1 MYLFIDTETGGL
13 DPSYSLLTVAAAVT
27 DKNFEVLGTICFG
40 IKPET
45 YVVSPEA
52 IGVNKI
58 DLVQHA
64 KSSLSPA
71 KANADFAEF
80 LAQHFSGLTANQ
92 KLIPAGH
99 NVAFDLNFVWD
110 QLMSEKEWKQYCTYP
125 VLDTAVLARF
135 FASAGVIP
143 GFYNLVALRQL
154 FVIETGEAHNAMS
167 DVLAAI
173 ELAKKFYAILGGA
186 TPLA

>member
-27 DKNFEVLGTICFG
+27 DKNFDVLGTICFG

-45 YVVSPEA
+45 YIVSPGA
-52 IGVNKI
+52 IAVNKI
-58 DLVQHA
+58 DLVQHSKA
-64 KSSLSPA
+64 SLSPA

-80 LAQHFSGLTANQ
+80 LAAHFSTLTANQ

-110 QLMSEKEWKQYCTYP
+110 QLISEQDWKQYCTYP

-143 GFYNLVALRQL
+143 AFYNLVSLRQL
-154 FVIETGEAHNAMS
+154 FNIETGVAHNAMS
-167 DVLAAI
+167 DVLATI
-173 ELAKKFYAILGGA
+173 ELAKKFYAILGGGA
-186 TPLA
+186 PLE